1 MHESHDILYQ
11 SCNMHV
17 PHPFCLLFTDG
28 YLHLLQWT
36 PREALSA
43 PVSSAIYSCDG
54 LLVYAGFCDGAV
66 GVFDA
71 DSLRLRC
78 RIAPSAYIPASVS
91 RYASEILP
99 RHFVFQT
106 TEEH

>member
-1 MHESHDILYQ
+1 MNRMI
-11 SCNMHV
+11 
-17 PHPFCLLFTDG
+17 FCINLATCTSPTLSVFFFTDG

-106 TEEH
+106 TDEH